1 MDSTQHISDAT
12 ILPPR
17 VEKNVS
23 LQQYNT
29 FRFDYQAEFFA
40 LVDDLMTL
48 KSLVGWAKQHNIK
61 VTMLGGGSN
70 LLISA
75 DIPGLVIVNRLRGCH
90 AKEESGNRISLIV
103 GAGENWHEIVEFTV
117 QKHWFGVEN
126 LALIPGTAGAA
137 PVQNIGAYGV
147 EVKDS
152 LARVQVLDRQI
163 LDVYWVNAQ
172 DCGFAYRDSHFK
184 GLWKD
189 KYFITAIE
197 LSLKKRADLLLSYG
211 GLANQIEGEPNL
223 KKVFQAVC
231 QVRSSKLPDPKVLA
245 NAGSFFKNPIV
256 SITQHNQLK
265 ESFPSLVSFP
275 HGNEF
280 KLAAGW
286 LIDQAGWKGK
296 TQQGVGVYEKQAL
309 VLVNHQA
316 TKAEPLLELE
326 ANIKANVF
334 NLYGVEL
341 EREPVQLPLLGQKE
355 LSDKLSGEP

>member
-1 MDSTQHISDAT
+1 MDSTHHLTDST
-12 ILPPR
+12 TLPPA
-17 VEKNVS
+17 VERKVS

-29 FRFDYQAEFFA
+29 FQFDYQAEFFA
-40 LVDDLMTL
+40 IVDNLETL
-48 KSLVGWAKQHNIK
+48 KSLLGWARQQHLS

-75 DIPGLVIVNRLRGCH
+75 DIPGLVIINRLKGCS
-90 AKEESGNRISLIV
+90 AKEEKGNHLSLVV
-103 GAGENWHEIVEFTV
+103 GAGENWHKIVEFTV
-117 QKHWFGVEN
+117 QNNWFGIEN

-152 LARVQVLDRQI
+152 LARVQVLDRVS
-163 LDVYWVNAQ
+163 LDVYWINAH

-184 GLWKD
+184 GQWKE

-197 LSLKKRADLLLSYG
+197 LSLKKRADLMLSYG
-211 GLANQIEGEPNL
+211 GLANQIDGEPSL
-223 KKVFQAVC
+223 QKVFQAVC
-231 QVRSSKLPDPKVLA
+231 QVRSSKLPDPNELA

-256 SITQHNQLK
+256 SVAQHSQLK

-275 HGNEF
+275 HGKEF

-296 TQQGVGVYEKQAL
+296 VQQGVGVYEKQAL
-309 VLVNHQA
+309 VLINHQA
-316 TKAEPLLELE
+316 SKAESLLELE
-326 ANIKANVF
+326 ASIKASVF
-334 NLYGVEL
+334 DLYGVEL
-341 EREPVQLPLLGQKE
+341 EREPVQLPG
-355 LSDKLSGEP
+355 LSGKLNQEIPL